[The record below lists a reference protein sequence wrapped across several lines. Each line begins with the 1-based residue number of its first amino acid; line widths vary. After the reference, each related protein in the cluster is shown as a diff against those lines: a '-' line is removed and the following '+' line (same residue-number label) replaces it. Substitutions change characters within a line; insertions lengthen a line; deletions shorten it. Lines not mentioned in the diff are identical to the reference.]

1 VLKGV
6 AYVIGTADMATS
18 QRLVHK
24 RAEFIG
30 AGSKIANK
38 PPGDSGRRMA
48 FIGATRNEYG
58 RFGPSSTHS
67 EAQLFHRPKCSLSL
81 TSARPN
87 VGCFG
92 IQGRICRSDMLT
104 VNRDVDPNKQFVGGY
119 RRGWR
124 AKGHGP
130 GGGRR
135 AHSI

>member
-1 VLKGV
+1 
-6 AYVIGTADMATS
+6 MATS

-30 AGSKIANK
+30 TWQQNSNK
-38 PPGDSGRRMA
+38 PPGDGGRRMA

-87 VGCFG
+87 V
-92 IQGRICRSDMLT
+92 
-104 VNRDVDPNKQFVGGY
+104 DVLGFRAGSVGWTCL
-119 RRGWR
+119 R
-124 AKGHGP
+124 
-130 GGGRR
+130 
-135 AHSI
+135 